1 MSDVALFIHSTGT
14 GPFMWAPFQSA
25 VPEGIRVVAPVNRGY
40 APQDILPRG
49 AAFSVNDEVQ
59 HLMAQLPADTSG
71 LHLIAHSYGGFAA
84 LSLAKASALPIRSL
98 WVYEPVM
105 FGALRPMLS
114 GLPPEVVT
122 EVEALYGQGNAM
134 LDPGMAGT
142 DVWIE
147 RFIDYWNRPGT
158 WQAMPDKAKQLTRAV
173 SWKMFKEVWMISH
186 EPEAF
191 AHYTFDVPLTLVRGE
206 RTTAAAAAIVD
217 QLAAVNPA
225 AQVDTLEGT
234 GHMGIITHP
243 DKVAASLAQHW
254 LRVV

>member
-14 GPFMWAPFQSA
+14 GPFMWAPFQA
-25 VPEGIRVVAPVNRGY
+25 TVPEGIRVVAPVNRGY
-40 APQDILPRG
+40 APHDLLPRG
-49 AAFSVNDEVQ
+49 ADFSVKDEVQ
-59 HLMAQLPADTSG
+59 HLLSQLPDDASG
-71 LHLIAHSYGGFAA
+71 LHLVAHSYGGFAA

-98 WVYEPVM
+98 WIYEPVM
-105 FGALRPMLS
+105 FGALRPDLS
-114 GLPPEVVT
+114 KCSPDVVA
-122 EVEALYGQGNAM
+122 EVEALYGAGNAM
-134 LDPGMAGT
+134 LDPDMAGT

-191 AHYTFDVPLTLVRGE
+191 AHYAFNVPFTLVRGE
-206 RTTAAAAAIVD
+206 KTTAAAGAIVD
-217 QLAAVNPA
+217 HLAQVNPA
-225 AQVDTLEGT
+225 ATVETLTGT

-243 DKVAASLAQHW
+243 EKVAASLAQHW
-254 LRVV
+254 VRAM